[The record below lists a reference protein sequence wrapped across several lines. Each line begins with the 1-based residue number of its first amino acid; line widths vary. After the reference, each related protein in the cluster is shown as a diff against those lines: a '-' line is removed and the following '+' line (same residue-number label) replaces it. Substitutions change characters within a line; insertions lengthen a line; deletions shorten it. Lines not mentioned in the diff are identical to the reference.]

1 MGESGN
7 EKAVSK
13 TNRKHQAGTTTIK
26 KGWVKA
32 LPIKVSLA
40 ITFSDY
46 LGCVSLLLLLYF
58 DNHIMVKELEIM
70 VQVQWLGYNNTCF
83 L

>member
-26 KGWVKA
+26 KGWVQA

-46 LGCVSLLLLLYF
+46 LGCVSLLFLLYTLTI
-58 DNHIMVKELEIM
+58 NH
-70 VQVQWLGYNNTCF
+70 G
-83 L
+83 